1 MKRLSGYRKSDYLM
15 SRLIVH
21 ESFMARALQLA
32 EKGLY
37 TTDPNPRV
45 GCLLVKDNRVVAEG
59 WHQKAGAGHAEVEA
73 LRKAGS
79 NARGATAY
87 VTLEPCSHTGRTPPC
102 SDQLIEAGIKQVVC
116 AMKDPNPLV
125 SGQGFEKL
133 KQAGIL
139 VQSGVLEQQAK
150 ALNAGFIKRMECGRP
165 LVRCK
170 LAMSLDGR
178 TAMASGE
185 SQWITGPAARS
196 DVQRLRARSS
206 AIVTGVG
213 TVLFDN
219 PSFNLREEQLG
230 LDNASEVVSHAP
242 LRVVLDSQF
251 RISSDAKIFA
261 QPGPIVVIGAQ
272 DNQARRSLETQH
284 VETLVLGGREG
295 RVDLAAVLAWLAKKE
310 CNEILVEAGA
320 TLSGAFLKQGLL
332 DELVIYVAPKLLGD
346 AARGLF
352 NLPGLTSMSEQ
363 ISLNIQEVRNVGEDL
378 RISATVC

>member
-1 MKRLSGYRKSDYLM
+1 
-15 SRLIVH
+15 
-21 ESFMARALQLA
+21 MARALQLA